1 MTDTQHVGRVGRFA
15 RRRGVRRMTSAAT
28 IVAFLALV
36 VLAGEL
42 VGSERGLPGGPAGAP
57 VPERV
62 PDADPTS
69 TSSTNSTS
77 STSSTTAPASSTVEL
92 DPLDIEIR
100 SVETRSPGGALEQ
113 LGEQARKRITTTIA
127 GYVTEASLRPLQ
139 VRDGAV
145 REQRLRSLF
154 TQPIRSRL
162 AGPDRATL
170 VDEGMD
176 RAVGGVD
183 VERAAVEL
191 SVLGDAEG
199 RPRLVTATL
208 DLAVVAH
215 SADGPLL
222 VTRTGDLVLSPDEQR
237 WLIDGYRLSVTRD
250 LGADAA
256 ARAGV

>member
-1 MTDTQHVGRVGRFA
+1 MV
-15 RRRGVRRMTSAAT
+15 
-28 IVAFLALV
+28 VAFLALV

-42 VGSERGLPGGPAGAP
+42 FGSERGFSGMPAGAP
-57 VPERV
+57 SPESAS
-62 PDADPTS
+62 DA
-69 TSSTNSTS
+69 SSSANTTS

-92 DPLDIEIR
+92 DALDVEIR
-100 SVETRSPGGALEQ
+100 SVQTRSPGGALEQ
-113 LGEQARKRITTTIA
+113 LGKQARKQITATIA

-139 VRDGAV
+139 VRDGTV

-154 TQPIRSRL
+154 TESIRSRL

-191 SVLGDAEG
+191 SVLGDADG

-215 SADGPLL
+215 GADGPLL
-222 VTRTGDLVLSPDEQR
+222 VTRTGDLVLSPHEQR
-237 WLIDGYRLSVTRD
+237 WLIDGYRLSVARD

-256 ARAGV
+256 ARSGA